1 MSKLNRIY
9 SFEPEGDTSILK
21 RQLMREI
28 TCLER
33 QLERIRT
40 RDELN
45 NGSGTVRTYEDMI
58 QSRRKMLYN
67 LPWQG

>member
-40 RDELN
+40 RDEVN
-45 NGSGTVRTYEDMI
+45 DGSRTVRTYEDMI